1 MAYSG
6 ETTKKL
12 TKVFHISDRAFFG
25 IALLF
30 FAAIIFLLVEVS
42 SLFMNSEWASYD
54 MQRFYAMAQVIVSG
68 ATPYLDYQDPKPP
81 LLYFTLTIPIILG
94 QKLLGGLFLVGVCD
108 LVSAMLVTVMA
119 WKLYGR
125 FSGFLA
131 GFLFTANI
139 AWAQGYFVLTEPFA
153 LTFILLATYLVVFT
167 KWDKKYILAGLLT
180 GVSIGFKQY
189 ALLLIPLLLFYMY
202 RNGELKKAPGFIVG
216 ALLPL
221 LVIFAAIFLVY
232 GAPAFTASLYW
243 SFGIVGSYMTQAD
256 ISGVS
261 SYRSDNP
268 LIIVANLVLA
278 MSIFTSLLIF
288 ALAGFLHD
296 RPVTPLEEYFFLAAL
311 AFSGTI
317 LIRQYLHYWI
327 LALPFIALLCAR
339 PFRDSMRRRTKGE
352 DSASRED
359 DAVSNEIYQ

>member
-6 ETTKKL
+6 EKPTNKL
-12 TKVFHISDRAFFG
+12 IKGFHISDRAFFG
-25 IALLF
+25 IALMF
-30 FAAIIFLLVEVS
+30 FAAIIFVLVAVS
-42 SLFMNSEWASYD
+42 SVFMSNAWASYD
-54 MQRFYAMAQVIVSG
+54 MQRFYAMAQVIVNG

-94 QKLLGGLFLVGVCD
+94 QKLLGGLLLVGICD
-108 LVSAMLVTVMA
+108 LVSAMLVMVMA

-153 LTFILLATYLVVFT
+153 LMFILLATYLVVFT
-167 KWDKKYILAGLLT
+167 KWDKKYILAGLLS
-180 GVSIGFKQY
+180 GVAIGFKQY
-189 ALLLIPLLLFYMY
+189 ALLIIPLLIFYMY
-202 RNGELKKAPGFIVG
+202 RKGELKKAPGFIAG

-232 GAPAFTASLYW
+232 GAHAFTASLYW
-243 SFGIVGSYMTQAD
+243 SFGIAGSYLTQTEVD
-256 ISGVS
+256 GVP
-261 SYRSDNP
+261 SYLPNNP

-288 ALAGFLHD
+288 ALASFLHD
-296 RPVTPLEEYFFLAAL
+296 RPVTPLEEYFFLMAV

-339 PFRDSMRRRTKGE
+339 PFRDSIKRR
-352 DSASRED
+352 AQND
-359 DAVSNEIYQ
+359 DIIANETDL

>member
-6 ETTKKL
+6 EKTNKL
-12 TKVFHISDRAFFG
+12 IKGFHISDRAFFG
-25 IALLF
+25 ISLLF
-30 FAAIIFLLVEVS
+30 FATIIFVLVAVS

-54 MQRFYAMAQVIVSG
+54 MQRFFAMAQVIVNG

-81 LLYFTLTIPIILG
+81 LLYFTLTIPILLG
-94 QKLLGGLFLVGVCD
+94 QKLLGGLILVGVCD
-108 LVSAMLVTVMA
+108 LVSAMLVMLMA

-153 LTFILLATYLVVFT
+153 LTFILLATYLAVFT

-180 GVSIGFKQY
+180 GVAIGFKQY
-189 ALLLIPLLLFYMY
+189 ALLLVPLLLFYMY
-202 RNGELKKAPGFIVG
+202 RNGELKKALGFIAG

-221 LVIFAAIFLVY
+221 LVMFAAIFLVY
-232 GAPAFTASLYW
+232 GGQAFTASLYW
-243 SFGIVGSYMTQAD
+243 SFGIAGSYMTQAEVN
-256 ISGVS
+256 GVP
-261 SYRSDNP
+261 SYRPDNP
-268 LIIVANLVLA
+268 LIIAANLVLA

-288 ALAGFLHD
+288 AIASFLHD
-296 RPVTPLEEYFFLAAL
+296 RPVTPLEEYFFLTAL

-339 PFRDSMRRRTKGE
+339 PFRDSIRRR
-352 DSASRED
+352 AQED
-359 DAVSNEIYQ
+359 DATSNDIYQ

>member
-6 ETTKKL
+6 EKQTNQLIKG
-12 TKVFHISDRAFFG
+12 FHLSDRAFFG
-25 IALLF
+25 VALLF
-30 FAAIIFLLVEVS
+30 FAAIIFILVAVS
-42 SLFMNSEWASYD
+42 SIFMNNEWASYD
-54 MQRFYAMAQVIVSG
+54 MQRFYAMAQVIVNG

-81 LLYFTLTIPIILG
+81 LLYFTLTLPIILG
-94 QKLLGGLFLVGVCD
+94 QKLLGGLLLVGICD
-108 LVSAMLVTVMA
+108 LASAMLVMIMA

-153 LTFILLATYLVVFT
+153 LTFILLATYLAIFT

-180 GVSIGFKQY
+180 GVAIGFKQY

-202 RNGELKKAPGFIVG
+202 RNGELKKAPGFIIG

-221 LVIFAAIFLVY
+221 LAIFAAIFLIY
-232 GAPAFTASLYW
+232 GAHAFTASLYW
-243 SFGIVGSYMTQAD
+243 SFGIAGSYLTQAEID
-256 ISGVS
+256 GVP
-261 SYRSDNP
+261 SYMPSNP

-288 ALAGFLHD
+288 AFASFLHD
-296 RPVTPLEEYFFLAAL
+296 RHVTSVEEYFFLAAL

-317 LIRQYLHYWI
+317 LIRQYLHYWT

-339 PFRDSMRRRTKGE
+339 PFRDSIRRRV
-352 DSASRED
+352 ED
-359 DAVSNEIYQ
+359 DGASNETDV